1 MATDQSVPMC
11 TARPCWKSISL
22 QTMTY
27 KQRMFKVAIDMPDI
41 ISIDE
46 EKRLVRVEPMVSIGQ
61 LNDFLIQ
68 RGWTLP
74 VVPELDD
81 LTIGGQLLDQA

>member
-1 MATDQSVPMC
+1 MGSELKGLIYCYNQHHIFFMLFLSF
-11 TARPCWKSISL
+11 
-22 QTMTY
+22 Q
-27 KQRMFKVAIDMPDI
+27 VAIDMPDI
-41 ISIDE
+41 LSIDE
-46 EKRLVRVEPMVSIGQ
+46 EKRIVRVEPMVSIGQ

-81 LTIGGQLLDQA
+81 LTIGGQWLDHD